1 MAPRR
6 DGSRDEDLADLLDD
20 LAATLSDLR
29 RELDAREETER
40 RGPTA
45 RERERYGYRPPPADR
60 GRDPERGRDR
70 RGDPSA
76 PRPPSVGELLRFTEE
91 YTIPTVIALLE
102 TTIRSLE
109 LLRGVIRLAD
119 PGRSALDDGRGGR
132 TAAERLGASRLGRDA
147 FSTLDSALS
156 DLSGTLTDADLPE
169 DETSRSILEDA
180 RGLIAEIEARVDE
193 SERTRR
199 RTDDVSRPG
208 RGGRSGKSSVDG
220 GSDPVRIDVTDAE
233 AEGDG
238 ESGVEEGPGEN
249 GESDGD
255 ATGDD
260 RPRVDVE
267 AELESIRREVRG
279 ESDATDSADA
289 ADGSDE
295 SPRSSGSDES
305 ARSDDADESADA
317 R

>member
-29 RELDAREETER
+29 RELDAREEAER

-60 GRDPERGRDR
+60 GRDPERDR

-76 PRPPSVGELLRFTEE
+76 PRPPSVGELLRFTDE

-119 PGRSALDDGRGGR
+119 PGRSAFDDGRDGR
-132 TAAERLGASRLGRDA
+132 TAAERIGASRLGRDA
-147 FSTLDSALS
+147 LSTLDSALS
-156 DLSGTLTDADLPE
+156 DLGGTLTDADLPE

-193 SERTRR
+193 SERARR
-199 RTDDVSRPG
+199 RTDGVSRPG
-208 RGGRSGKSSVDG
+208 RGGPSGRSSVDG

-233 AEGDG
+233 AEG
-238 ESGVEEGPGEN
+238 
-249 GESDGD
+249 DGD

-289 ADGSDE
+289 ADGSDG

-305 ARSDDADESADA
+305 ARPDDADDSADA